1 MFRCF
6 LLGCVVD
13 ATYDDVTACQQIV
26 RLFCNA
32 QSCGRPKIDPNPNNN
47 ILSMVIN
54 GDSANIEAWPWMASL
69 HSVGACLHVIGARL
83 QMVGSRPLRTVG
95 RWFVHGSRR

>member
-1 MFRCF
+1 MFKPSRS
-6 LLGCVVD
+6 LMSS
-13 ATYDDVTACQQIV
+13 ATLALSLALSAGISTA
-26 RLFCNA
+26 LA
-32 QSCGRPKIDPNPNNN
+32 GGSHSGGH
-47 ILSMVIN
+47 